1 MLQYKRTK
9 VENNKMIVA
18 ICVNTRFSRCGSKKK
33 EKAKEKMTAEQKE
46 KQKDEESEIKMEKE
60 NQKKKQ
66 PHYINIQ
73 NRQ

>member
-33 EKAKEKMTAEQKE
+33 EKAKEKMTAE
-46 KQKDEESEIKMEKE
+46 
-60 NQKKKQ
+60 
-66 PHYINIQ
+66 
-73 NRQ
+73 

>member
-46 KQKDEESEIKMEKE
+46 KQKDEENLRERKIEKCFL
-60 NQKKKQ
+60 Q
-66 PHYINIQ
+66 YTDVT
-73 NRQ
+73 